1 MIVLAFLLILKWMH
15 ILNASLFETI
25 LIALAI
31 KFTQYVIEE

>member
-1 MIVLAFLLILKWMH
+1 MVVLAFLLILKWMH
-15 ILNASLFETI
+15 ILNASLFEAI